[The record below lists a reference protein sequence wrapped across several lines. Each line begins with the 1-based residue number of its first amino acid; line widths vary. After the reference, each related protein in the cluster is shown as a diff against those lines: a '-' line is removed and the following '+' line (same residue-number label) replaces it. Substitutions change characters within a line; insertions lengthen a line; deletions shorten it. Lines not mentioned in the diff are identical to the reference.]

1 MLKSVHH
8 FPPFPYSVL
17 SAKCSVF
24 PSNLQMSTL
33 NILKV
38 NTFFFFGRLVVVVV
52 LSMIFISF
60 ANYRLVCH
68 DGTVE
73 IKLKYTQCYLTA

>member
-1 MLKSVHH
+1 MLKSVCH

-38 NTFFFFGRLVVVVV
+38 NTFFFFGRLVIVV

-73 IKLKYTQCYLTA
+73 IKLKYTQCY